1 MTFSATRRDIPALLA
16 AGGLVLSGCGE
27 QSATVI
33 ASRSVTRSVLPS
45 WNDGKPRDAIL
56 DFVSDV
62 TNNGGPD
69 YVAPE
74 ERIAVFDNDG
84 TLWVEQPLYVEFM
97 FVLDR
102 AKQMMAN
109 DPGLASKPPFKA
121 LADADGDV
129 SKLSE
134 TDFMG
139 LLAATHSGM
148 TAEAF
153 TRTVRSWLAS
163 AMHPRFKR
171 PYTSCVYQ
179 PMLELLAYL
188 RDKGFKTFIVS
199 GGGVDF
205 MRAFAEATY
214 GVPPEQV
221 IGSSGQGGYLVQNG
235 VAQVVKEPKLGSV
248 DDKAGKPINIA
259 LHIGRRPIAA
269 FGNSDGD
276 LHMLKYVST
285 GDRRRFALIVHH
297 DDEVREYAYDR
308 DSKVGTLSAALDE
321 AHARGW
327 TVVSM
332 REDWKDIFP
341 PGDTIASG

>member
-1 MTFSATRRDIPALLA
+1 MTFSATRRDIPGMLA
-16 AGGLVLSGCGE
+16 AGGLALSGCTERGG
-27 QSATVI
+27 TVI
-33 ASRSVTRSVLPS
+33 ASRSVTRAALPS
-45 WNDGKPRDAIL
+45 WNDGAAREAIL

-62 TNNGGPD
+62 TNNGGPH

-74 ERIAVFDNDG
+74 ERIAVVDNDG
-84 TLWVEQPLYVEFM
+84 TLWVEQPVYVEFV

-102 AKQMMAN
+102 ARQMMAS
-109 DPGLASKPPFKA
+109 DPGLAGKPPFKA
-121 LADADGDV
+121 LADAGEDV
-129 SKLSE
+129 SRLTE
-134 TDFMG
+134 ADMAG

-153 TRTVRSWLAS
+153 ARTVRSWLAG
-163 AMHPRFKR
+163 AVHPKFKR

-179 PMLELLAYL
+179 PMLELLVYL

-205 MRAFAEATY
+205 MRAFAEAAY
-214 GVPPEQV
+214 GVPPDQV
-221 IGSSGQGGYLVQNG
+221 IGSSGQGRYVVEDG
-235 VAQVVKEPKLGSV
+235 VAQVMKEPKLGSI
-248 DDKAGKPINIA
+248 DDKAGKPVNIA

-308 DSKVGTLSAALDE
+308 GSKVGALSAALDE
-321 AHARGW
+321 ARAHGW

-341 PGDTIASG
+341 PGETVASG